1 MPLGG
6 AVARLVLLIVSSSV
20 CIVRGFLGS
29 LSGNMALWLVA
40 LLLLEL
46 RLGRMRLRWPILALA
61 VALGA
66 ANPCGSCWVFGV
78 WCLCVPDKWMHK

>member
-1 MPLGG
+1 MENLSQDRHFVPLGC
-6 AVARLVLLIVSSSV
+6 AVARLVLLIVSGWV

-61 VALGA
+61 VALGL
-66 ANPCGSCWVFGV
+66 S
-78 WCLCVPDKWMHK
+78 LIHI